1 MQNLKVLY
9 FVCFS
14 LLLGLVSVFLL
25 GYTTKEKLDSSYLDS
40 MAQNLESKQAFILEL
55 ESKIKTLESK
65 TTTKNTQPQTFNTT
79 NPSKSLRI
87 APIMPP
93 PPYLTSF
100 VGKLS
105 YEHAIKIAQEYLDKQ
120 VYEDARI
127 WIYRAYELNK
137 AKKEAWELYVLSFEL
152 ADKKEQQDAKDLFK
166 QASFYYGF

>member
-9 FVCFS
+9 FVCLS
-14 LLLGLVSVFLL
+14 LFLGLVSVFLL
-25 GYTTKEKLDSSYLDS
+25 GYTTKAKLDSSYFDS
-40 MAQNLESKQAFILEL
+40 MAQNLESKQAIILEL
-55 ESKIKTLESK
+55 ESKLKSLESK
-65 TTTKNTQPQTFNTT
+65 TSIQNKQPTFNTT
-79 NPSKSLRI
+79 NPNKSLRV
-87 APIMPP
+87 APIMPA
-93 PPYLTSF
+93 PPYLTNF

-137 AKKEAWELYVLSFEL
+137 YKKEAWELYVLSFEL
-152 ADKKEQQDAKDLFK
+152 ADKKEQQAAKDLFQ